1 MSDGLRQSTT
11 HDNLLIGGYLIG
23 GYMIVG
29 AFTVKYDKL
38 ELMFSGVHGDSVA
51 MTSPAGNV
59 QSTKLWTNAMQNYE

>member
-11 HDNLLIGGYLIG
+11 HDNLIG